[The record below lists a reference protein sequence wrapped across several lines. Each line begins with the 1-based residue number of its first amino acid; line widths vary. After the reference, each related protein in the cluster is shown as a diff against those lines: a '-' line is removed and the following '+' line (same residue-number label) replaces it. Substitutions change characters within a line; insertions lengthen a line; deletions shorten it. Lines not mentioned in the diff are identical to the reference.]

1 MNKITRNKFISKDYK
16 DIHSKRNILISK
28 AHPEIKDL
36 FGPSIYTFYYA
47 IFIVFLHLMIAYFIR
62 SISIIPLLFIA
73 YSIGGIL
80 SQNLFLINHDLSHNL
95 AFRDIYYNKILAIFC
110 NIPSLFPYALIF
122 KQYHIDHHRSLGSD
136 IDSDIPLEIEAK
148 LFTKKLGKIIWY
160 SNQILFYAL
169 RPMLIKPIKY
179 DRFIYINIICINA
192 TNILLYYIISSKGI
206 LYLLLSFYFA
216 GGLHPVS
223 AHFIS
228 EHYILPK
235 DIELCKK
242 TKLETYSYYGI
253 MNLLTFNV
261 GYHIE
266 HHDFPNI
273 ASINLPKLR
282 QIAPEYYTNI
292 PIHKSWLSLIYQF
305 IMDDAI
311 SLFNRIKI

>member
-1 MNKITRNKFISKDYK
+1 
-16 DIHSKRNILISK
+16 
-28 AHPEIKDL
+28 
-36 FGPSIYTFYYA
+36 
-47 IFIVFLHLMIAYFIR
+47 MIAYFIR

-95 AFRDIYYNKILAIFC
+95 AFRDIYYNKTLAIFC

-122 KQYHIDHHRSLGSD
+122 KQYHIDHHRYLGSD
-136 IDSDIPLEIEAK
+136 IDGDIPLEIEAK

-179 DRFIYINIICINA
+179 DRFIYINIICISA
-192 TNILLYYIISSKGI
+192 TNILLYYIIGSKGI

-216 GGLHPVS
+216 GG
-223 AHFIS
+223 
-228 EHYILPK
+228 YIQYLRILYLNIIFYQK
-235 DIELCKK
+235 IFELCKK

-273 ASINLPKLR
+273 ASINLPKVR
-282 QIAPEYYTNI
+282 HIAPEYYTNI